1 MKYIYWISAAVILAS
16 GIGFSV
22 YFGIQP
28 KTIPKIT
35 YSHFESPSDLAKAV
49 ILRMNQELKGYP
61 IVLLGVMP
69 GRSYDLEVWKA
80 FLAESSVPSLQYQ
93 VLVIDADLPGAVD
106 MFPGAVRMNFMTDT
120 DRFVAGAK
128 KALSQGLR
136 MAVIV
141 PSIYGSQLLK
151 DSPVSLIKQ
160 KSDLQPASFSLV
172 GFPRSTEE
180 EQKQDLLC
188 VMGVNDRHG
197 TGALGCVT
205 QNKARLVYRKKSN
218 PQKFEGLMDL
228 VGERDYLI
236 LFNAPGGKAF

>member
-1 MKYIYWISAAVILAS
+1 MRYIYWVSVALVLVL

-35 YSHFESPSDLAKAV
+35 YSHFEAPSDLAKAV
-49 ILRMNQELKGYP
+49 ILRLNQELKGYP
-61 IVLLGVMP
+61 IVMLGVMP
-69 GRSYDLEVWKA
+69 DRPYDLEVWKA
-80 FLAESSVPSLQYQ
+80 FLAENSLPNLQYQ
-93 VLVIDADLPGAVD
+93 VLVVDPDLPGAVD
-106 MFPGAVRMNFMTDT
+106 MFPGAVRMDLKKDT
-120 DRFVAGAK
+120 DRFIEGAK

-151 DSPVSLIKQ
+151 DNPVSLIKQ
-160 KSDLQPASFSLV
+160 KSELQPASFSLV
-172 GFPRSTEE
+172 GFPRAA
-180 EQKQDLLC
+180 EQEQNQELLC

-205 QNKARLVYRKKSN
+205 QNKARLVYRKKSS

-236 LFNAPGGKAF
+236 LFNAPEAKSH

>member
-16 GIGFSV
+16 GIGFSI

-35 YSHFESPSDLAKAV
+35 YSHFEAPSDLAKAV
-49 ILRMNQELKGYP
+49 ILRLNQELKSSP

-80 FLAESSVPSLQYQ
+80 FLAESSLPGLQYQ
-93 VLVIDADLPGAVD
+93 VLVVDPDLPGVVD
-106 MFPGAVRMNFMTDT
+106 MFPGAVRVNFMKDT
-120 DRFVAGAK
+120 DRFIEGAK

-136 MAVIV
+136 MAAIV

-151 DSPVSLIKQ
+151 ESPASLIKQ
-160 KSDLQPASFSLV
+160 KSDLQPASFSLA
-172 GFPRSTEE
+172 GFPRNSEQ
-180 EQKQDLLC
+180 EQKQELLC
-188 VMGVNDRHG
+188 VMGVNDRQG
-197 TGALGCVT
+197 TGALGCAV

-236 LFNAPGGKAF
+236 LFNAPEAKAL